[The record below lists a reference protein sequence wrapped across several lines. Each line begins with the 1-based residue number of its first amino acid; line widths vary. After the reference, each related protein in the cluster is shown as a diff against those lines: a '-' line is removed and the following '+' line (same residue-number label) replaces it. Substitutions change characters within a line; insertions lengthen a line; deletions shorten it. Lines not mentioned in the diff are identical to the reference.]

1 MSAPVNSGQI
11 QAGRFR
17 KGRSGNPAGKP
28 RGAQNR
34 ATRFAEALLDG
45 QADALVRKAVEMALS
60 GDPTALRLCLERLI
74 PPRRERPLEIKLPPL
89 KTAADAVTAIAA
101 IAAATAQ
108 GSITASEAAELS
120 RLIENFVSSVKAQE
134 LAQRL
139 ELLEEEVKHGDKW
152 S

>member
-1 MSAPVNSGQI
+1 MTAPVNSGQI
-11 QAGRFR
+11 QYSRFQ

-28 RGAQNR
+28 RGARNR
-34 ATRFAEALLDG
+34 STRFAEALLDG
-45 QADALVRKAVEMALS
+45 EADALVRKAIEMALA
-60 GDPTALRLCLERLI
+60 GDSTALRLCLERLI

-134 LAQRL
+134 LVQRVERL
-139 ELLEEEVKHGDKW
+139 EEVMEERDKG